1 MMGKDFVSL
10 SLFLASVRAVKDW
23 KVDQAKGL
31 GSNPSYNACRKL
43 VSTINKEKT
52 IKTIRPNIFKKC

>member
-31 GSNPSYNACRKL
+31 GSNPSYNTLLKMNWAQMDGDKYL
-43 VSTINKEKT
+43 L
-52 IKTIRPNIFKKC
+52 FD